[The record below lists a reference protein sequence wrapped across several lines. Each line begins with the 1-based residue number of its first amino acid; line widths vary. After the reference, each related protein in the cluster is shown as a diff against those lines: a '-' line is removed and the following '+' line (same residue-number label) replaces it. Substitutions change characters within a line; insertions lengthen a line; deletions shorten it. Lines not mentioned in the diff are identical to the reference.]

1 MNYVIFILVLY
12 IISLNGLWNIT
23 KENIF
28 FKRIMILFSGEFIF
42 LPLFIYLLFLT
53 YLLIKLGQI

>member
-42 LPLFIYLLFLT
+42 LPLFISLLFLT